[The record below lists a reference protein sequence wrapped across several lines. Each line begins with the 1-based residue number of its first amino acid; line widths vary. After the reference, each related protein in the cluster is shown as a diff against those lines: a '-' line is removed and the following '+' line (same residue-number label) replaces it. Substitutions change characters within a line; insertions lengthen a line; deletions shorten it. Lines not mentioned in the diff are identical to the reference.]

1 MFMAFRVSLCASLAA
16 IWIGTAS
23 GAEVEANPYFSTTDE
38 LKEFLEDNSSFDTAY
53 TSSTFGPDSLTVE
66 PGPNH
71 TWRISL
77 QGVFRILEPDGT
89 RPSEPVS
96 VYMDYSASERK
107 IVGGTGHIAGITFC
121 AGIAFL
127 ARNVRPCYGM
137 PSITSRQ
144 QSRASF
150 IAQHYVAKRLPDL
163 LTELHSAALSEF
175 RKGHKHDAAELV
187 QPFTDA
193 YPWMLV
199 PVTPDN
205 VEAYNDFGYFLTE
218 GGRFKDAAQV
228 LEEVTRAV
236 PDRAA
241 AYLNL
246 GDAFVGLADLDH
258 ARGAFL
264 NYQRLMKASGKE
276 AKIPKRIL
284 KYLNQET
291 PGGGER

>member
-1 MFMAFRVSLCASLAA
+1 MDYKPLVLAA
-16 IWIGTAS
+16 LLGLPFGPTLGSSI
-23 GAEVEANPYFSTTDE
+23 EPNPFFSDTKE
-38 LKEFLEDNSSFDTAY
+38 LKQFLEDNSSFDTAY
-53 TSSTFGPDSLTVE
+53 TFSTFGPDSLTVE
-66 PGPNH
+66 PGPSH

-77 QGVFRILEPDGT
+77 QGVFRKLESDGT

-96 VYMDYSASERK
+96 VYMDYAASERK

-175 RKGHKHDAAELV
+175 RKGHKHEAAELV

-284 KYLNQET
+284 KYLNQ
-291 PGGGER
+291 